1 MPLSDAWKAIL
12 NQPVLIH
19 LTTLNDDGSPSTS
32 PVWVAVDGDDLIV
45 NSAVGRLKDKNV
57 RRDPRVAFSAVD
69 PANDYHALM
78 VQGRVVDI
86 STEGADAQIDALAK
100 KYLGQD
106 KYPFRREGEVRVNY
120 RIRPEKVAGMG

>member
-1 MPLSDAWKAIL
+1 MSLSDAWKAIL

-45 NSAVGRLKDKNV
+45 NSAVGRLKDRNV

-78 VQGRVVDI
+78 VQGRVVEI
-86 STEGADAQIDALAK
+86 STEGADDQIDALAK
-100 KYLGQD
+100 KYLGKD
-106 KYPFRREGEVRVNY
+106 KYPFRQPGEVRVNY